1 MPGFIVVAFAGLLM
15 QQTQPH
21 PSSLLPYQPPT
32 IRPFE
37 APATLGQEPAQ
48 GDAETD
54 VHRRPLAAPV
64 EVDHYARSYEFSPTD
79 ADAAYDQ
86 GVASAELRADQ
97 SAGPLDG
104 RWRLTD
110 AEGRVLFDVA
120 LRDDGAGLPAEG
132 AYQAPG
138 AGAAGLLIAG
148 ETPGVWTLGEATL
161 SLTQAADGWRGTLTG
176 HGRTTA
182 VRLVRP

>member
-15 QQTQPH
+15 QQAQPH

-37 APATLGQEPAQ
+37 ASSTLGQEPAQ
-48 GDAETD
+48 GDAESEAR
-54 VHRRPLAAPV
+54 RRPLETPV

-86 GVASAELRADQ
+86 GVTAAELRADQ

-110 AEGRVLFDVA
+110 ADGRPLFDLA
-120 LRDDGAGLPAEG
+120 LRDDGAGAPAEG
-132 AYQAPG
+132 AYRAPG
-138 AGAAGLLIAG
+138 AGEAGLIIAG
-148 ETPGVWTLGEATL
+148 GTPGVWTLGEATL
-161 SLTQAADGWRGTLTG
+161 SLTQGPDGWRGTLTG
-176 HGRTTA
+176 RGRTTA

>member
-15 QQTQPH
+15 QQAQPH

-37 APATLGQEPAQ
+37 ASASLGQEPAQ

-54 VHRRPLAAPV
+54 VHRRPLEAPV
-64 EVDHYARSYEFSPTD
+64 EVDHYSRSYEFSPSD
-79 ADAAYDQ
+79 ADTAYDQ
-86 GVASAELRADQ
+86 GVASAEIRADQ

-110 AEGRVLFDVA
+110 AEGRPLFDLA
-120 LRDDGAGLPAEG
+120 LRDDGAGMPAEG

-138 AGAAGLLIAG
+138 AGEAGLLIAA

-161 SLTQAADGWRGTLTG
+161 SLTQGPDGWRGTLTG